1 MKSRYIFDL
10 DGTLLDSDYSGE
22 LEYFKQVLTTD
33 ESDYFIPKIASLLD
47 RYESSFTKY
56 DIHKLSRFMSLE
68 TSIKITPE
76 IIKGWI
82 EVGKESND
90 MVVDGTF
97 ELLEELKRENKE
109 IVLLTNWFSTVQSE
123 RAKNAGIIDYID
135 EIYGGE
141 IALKPNPDS
150 YKNACGKTPMELCV
164 MIGNDYKKD
173 IVGSE
178 IVGLDNIFFNR
189 KDEHLPV
196 KNSVKSLRKI
206 KSIY

>member
-47 RYESSFTKY
+47 KYESSFTKY

-90 MVVDGTF
+90 MVVDETF

-109 IVLLTNWFSTVQSE
+109 IVLLIGLVLFNLKEQRMQVLL
-123 RAKNAGIIDYID
+123 IILMKY
-135 EIYGGE
+135 
-141 IALKPNPDS
+141 
-150 YKNACGKTPMELCV
+150 MV
-164 MIGNDYKKD
+164 
-173 IVGSE
+173 
-178 IVGLDNIFFNR
+178 
-189 KDEHLPV
+189 V
-196 KNSVKSLRKI
+196 K
-206 KSIY
+206 